1 MASSDKTTPHIRRQA
16 LALARADASQLAEG
30 SWRQV
35 ISDYWE
41 LTKPEISLVV
51 VLSSIA
57 GFLLG
62 SPDRIDPVVLVTLVI
77 GGFLTSGGVGA
88 LNQYF
93 EREMDGDMRRTANR
107 PIPAGRV
114 SPLAASRF
122 GTLMVVA
129 GVALLCPLT
138 NPLTGVLAA
147 LTAVLYV
154 FVYTPLKRK
163 TTLNTIIGT
172 VPGALPALG
181 GWTAATGNLHLG
193 GWILFGI
200 LVAWQMP
207 HFLSLAWMYRKDYA
221 RAGLKMTPSVHG
233 LKPTMVQTIA
243 YSVALLPLGV
253 WPWVLG
259 LTGALYG
266 VGAVVLGVWF
276 LIPVYRFWRRPT
288 SHTAKR
294 VLLAS
299 VAYIPALLLL
309 LIADR
314 LI

>member
-1 MASSDKTTPHIRRQA
+1 M
-16 LALARADASQLAEG
+16 LAHAESVQVVDA

-35 ISDYWE
+35 ARDYWE

-51 VLSSIA
+51 VLSSVA
-57 GFLLG
+57 GYLLG
-62 SPDRIDPVVLVTLVI
+62 KPGAIDLLELITLII
-77 GGFLTSGGVGA
+77 GGFFTSGGVGA
-88 LNQYF
+88 LNQYY
-93 EREMDGDMRRTANR
+93 ERELDGAMRRTANR
-107 PIPAGRV
+107 PLPAGRV
-114 SPLAASRF
+114 APSAAFRF
-122 GTLMVVA
+122 GTLLVIA
-129 GVALLCPLT
+129 GVGLLCPLT

-154 FVYTPLKRK
+154 YVYTPLKRT

-172 VPGALPALG
+172 IPGALPALG

-207 HFLSLAWMYRKDYA
+207 HFLSLAWMYRKDYS
-221 RAGLKMTPSVHG
+221 RAGLQMTPSVHG
-233 LKPTMVQTIA
+233 LRPTMVQTIL
-243 YSVALLPLGV
+243 YSLALLPLGV
-253 WPWVLG
+253 WPWLIG
-259 LTGALYG
+259 LAGAPYGIGALL
-266 VGAVVLGVWF
+266 LGVWF
-276 LIPVYRFWRRPT
+276 LIPVYHFWRRPT

-309 LIADR
+309 LIVDR

>member
-1 MASSDKTTPHIRRQA
+1 MTTLVPEV
-16 LALARADASQLAEG
+16 RATGFQSVLRDFWTLS
-30 SWRQV
+30 
-35 ISDYWE
+35 
-41 LTKPEISLVV
+41 KPEISFVV

-62 SPDRIDPVVLVTLVI
+62 TPGTVDLLTFASLVVGVA
-77 GGFLTSGGVGA
+77 LTAAGVGA

-93 EREMDGDMRRTANR
+93 EREFDATMRRTADR

-114 SPLAASRF
+114 TAFAA
-122 GTLMVVA
+122 GTYGSLMVIA

-147 LTAVLYV
+147 VTVLLYV

-163 TTLNTIIGT
+163 TTLNTIVGT

-181 GWTAATGNLHLG
+181 GWTAATDAFGLG
-193 GWILFGI
+193 GWILFGV

-221 RAGLKMTPSVHG
+221 RAGMKMTPGEHG
-233 LKPTMVQTIA
+233 LRPTLMQTA
-243 YSVALLPLGV
+243 GFTLLLLPLGAA
-253 WPWVLG
+253 PWLIGLAGPAYAVGAILLG
-259 LTGALYG
+259 LA
-266 VGAVVLGVWF
+266 F
-276 LIPVYRFWRRPT
+276 LLPVYRFCRRPS
-288 SHTAKR
+288 SHTARR

-299 VAYIPALLLL
+299 VAYIPLLLLL

-314 LI
+314 IV